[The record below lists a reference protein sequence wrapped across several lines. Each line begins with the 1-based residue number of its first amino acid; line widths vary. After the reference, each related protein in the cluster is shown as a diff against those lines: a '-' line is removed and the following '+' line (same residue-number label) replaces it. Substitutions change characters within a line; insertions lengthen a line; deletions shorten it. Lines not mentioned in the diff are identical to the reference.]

1 MSQKS
6 IPTIWAVIAIL
17 MVLAVIGVIYY
28 RHLAGGPTIQRIQP
42 PPGYF
47 SGTPGK

>member
-6 IPTIWAVIAIL
+6 IPTVWAVIAIL
-17 MVLAVIGVIYY
+17 VVLAVIGVIYY

-47 SGTPGK
+47 SGTPSK